1 MDGYVDHLA
10 RRARSELELITAGRK
25 AHLSP
30 DQWKPVAYVAWA
42 PEAGVTLD
50 GGPLLTCFERNI
62 DYLNEWVE
70 KTDDWQDPIEEDNW
84 WVSVLTASSEGR
96 MLGAASHA
104 LRWGEREDM
113 RHIVDTLVGLVK
125 ERQRDD
131 GYCLP
136 YDDSFMAGAE
146 DNRNDE
152 RKNYDRVNL
161 TRGMVAA
168 ASVGNGDALPVIRK
182 FYDWLY
188 ASPHCARLLAGP
200 FENGSS
206 HNCNN
211 GHEGSLLMYFSSAG
225 KPEDLVSAERYFV
238 QDFFIEASRKRE
250 ALSLS
255 DYPFHVAH
263 SYVFLAYK
271 AWLDHY
277 RATGAEKYIEGAKA
291 AWDIVHDH
299 FLHIGGSAAICE
311 QQAGTYP
318 PDSCYLHTDKEH
330 HTGESCGSVFWSDIN
345 HRLLQF
351 YPTEAKYADEIERS
365 IFNVVLANQDERG
378 YIRYHSRLEGEKE
391 EAKSINTCCE
401 VMGSPFIANLPQYVY
416 SVADDGLYVNLFT
429 SSSITWKKNDV
440 AVTVNQRTDF
450 PYKGTVEMEINL
462 PDPTASQGRATP
474 THARWTL
481 RVRIPGWAP
490 GEVDV
495 CVNGRQT
502 ARGTPGSYVELDRTW
517 GDGDIV
523 SLRLPAAL
531 RVERYAGADQ
541 HPKYDRYALLHGPVL
556 MALTGAD
563 DLDIP
568 AAELTGRLEPVGG
581 QPLHFT
587 VRGAPGSRYIPYWQ
601 IHQEPFT
608 CFPTVRS

>member
-1 MDGYVDHLA
+1 
-10 RRARSELELITAGRK
+10 
-25 AHLSP
+25 
-30 DQWKPVAYVAWA
+30 AWA

-50 GGPLLTCFERNI
+50 GGPLLTCFERNL
-62 DYLNEWVE
+62 DYLNEWFE
-70 KTDDWQDPIEEDNW
+70 KTDDWQDPIEEGNW

-168 ASVGNGDALPVIRK
+168 ASVGNRDALPVIRK

-211 GHEGSLLMYFSSAG
+211 GHEGSLLMYFSSVG

-311 QQAGTYP
+311 QEAGTYP

-351 YPTEAKYADEIERS
+351 FPTEAKYADEIERS

-429 SSSITWKKNDV
+429 SSSITWKKNDA

-462 PDPTASQGRATP
+462 PDPTAAQGRTTP
-474 THARWTL
+474 THTSWTL
-481 RVRIPGWAP
+481 RVRIPGWTP

-502 ARGTPGSYVELDRTW
+502 ARG
-517 GDGDIV
+517 
-523 SLRLPAAL
+523 
-531 RVERYAGADQ
+531 
-541 HPKYDRYALLHGPVL
+541 
-556 MALTGAD
+556 
-563 DLDIP
+563 
-568 AAELTGRLEPVGG
+568 
-581 QPLHFT
+581 
-587 VRGAPGSRYIPYWQ
+587 
-601 IHQEPFT
+601 
-608 CFPTVRS
+608 